1 MILRIAATFW
11 FLHHVSSFTS
21 THLHINTP
29 RFTRFAPN
37 FGSALNDYLNGNEVQ
52 ELNGNGAAKNDT
64 NMENVMIEAAA
75 EKNSGEEEE
84 EVDEMQLFDEANMRL
99 AVQMAQ
105 STYVKCVVRFF
116 CHLFSKKS

>member
-1 MILRIAATFW
+1 MILRVAATFW
-11 FLHHVSSFTS
+11 FFHHVSSFTS

-29 RFTRFAPN
+29 RFNRFAPN

-64 NMENVMIEAAA
+64 NIENAMIEAAA
-75 EKNSGEEEE
+75 EKDSGEEEE

-105 STYVKCVVRFF
+105 STYVKYVVRFY
-116 CHLFSKKS
+116 HLFLFSP